1 MIAITVLAERT
12 VAVSQPETRRL
23 GALRVGVELAD
34 GPTIIPARGRHDARW
49 QNVLPCTSVGVF
61 GEPGSA

>member
-12 VAVSQPETRRL
+12 VAISQSETRRL

-34 GPTIIPARGRHDARW
+34 GPTIIPVRGRHDARW
-49 QNVLPCTSVGVF
+49 PNLLPRTLAGSF